1 MSGALSLYAS
11 SLNTRGKHHM
21 ARSGRKRKT
30 TVTLPTVHDRKT
42 TDAPTSA
49 YVAAVEVDDPY
60 ETGGK
65 IVTLRNLRDDP
76 LGRLHDRKQIDEAQY
91 LAGREFQAD
100 WERAEKGPQ
109 AIDPSKEAV
118 DGGTM
123 PDPIDEGQTKA
134 LVRING
140 VLRQLGADGSA
151 IVHDVLVHG
160 LTMDRIADRRGF
172 GGKSW
177 VEYFGKRFRECLD
190 SMAIYYGLAMPK
202 KVGTRG

>member
-1 MSGALSLYAS
+1 
-11 SLNTRGKHHM
+11 M
-21 ARSGRKRKT
+21 ARAGRKRT
-30 TVTLPTVHDRKT
+30 NQITLAPVHDRRSSDTGLKI
-42 TDAPTSA
+42 DVGAIE
-49 YVAAVEVDDPY
+49 VEDPY
-60 ETGGK
+60 EAGSK

-76 LGRLHDRKQIDEAQY
+76 LGRLHDRHQIDEAQY
-91 LAGREFQAD
+91 MAGREFQAD

-118 DGGTM
+118 DGGGM

-151 IVHDVLVHG
+151 IVHDVLVHA
-160 LTMDRIADRRGF
+160 LTMERIAERRGLA
-172 GGKSW
+172 GKSW

-190 SMAIYYGLAMPK
+190 SMAIYYGLAMPRK
-202 KVGTRG
+202 NYTGTP

>member
-1 MSGALSLYAS
+1 
-11 SLNTRGKHHM
+11 M
-21 ARSGRKRKT
+21 ARQGRKRKT
-30 TVTLPTVHDRKT
+30 PVTLPTVHDRRS
-42 TDAPTSA
+42 TDAPGSA
-49 YVAAVEVDDPY
+49 TVAPIEVDDPY
-60 ETGGK
+60 EAGSK

-76 LGRLHDRKQIDEAQY
+76 LARLHDRKQIDEAQFQ
-91 LAGREFQAD
+91 AGRQFQRD
-100 WERAEKGPQ
+100 WERAEKGPC

-118 DGGTM
+118 DGGLV

-151 IVHDVLVHG
+151 VVNDVLVHG
-160 LTMDRIADRRGF
+160 LTMERIAERRGL

-190 SMAIYYGLAMPK
+190 SMAVYYGLAMPK

>member
-1 MSGALSLYAS
+1 MNRNADVGAIE
-11 SLNTRGKHHM
+11 
-21 ARSGRKRKT
+21 
-30 TVTLPTVHDRKT
+30 
-42 TDAPTSA
+42 
-49 YVAAVEVDDPY
+49 VEDPY

-65 IVTLRNLRDDP
+65 IVTLRNLREDP
-76 LGRLHDRKQIDEAQY
+76 LGRLHDRRQIDEAQY

-118 DGGTM
+118 DGGCM

-160 LTMDRIADRRGF
+160 LTMEKIANRRELAGQ
-172 GGKSW
+172 KW

-190 SMAIYYGLAMPK
+190 CMAEYYGLAMPK
-202 KVGTRG
+202 KNYTRTP

>member
-1 MSGALSLYAS
+1 VNRNADVGAIE
-11 SLNTRGKHHM
+11 
-21 ARSGRKRKT
+21 
-30 TVTLPTVHDRKT
+30 
-42 TDAPTSA
+42 
-49 YVAAVEVDDPY
+49 VEDPY
-60 ETGGK
+60 EAGGK

-76 LGRLHDRKQIDEAQY
+76 LGRLHDRHQIDEAQY
-91 LAGREFQAD
+91 MAGREFQAD

-160 LTMDRIADRRGF
+160 LTMEKIANKREL
-172 GGKSW
+172 GGKTW

-190 SMAIYYGLAMPK
+190 SMAVYYGLAMPK
-202 KVGTRG
+202 KIHTMG

>member
-1 MSGALSLYAS
+1 
-11 SLNTRGKHHM
+11 M
-21 ARSGRKRKT
+21 ARQGRKRKT
-30 TVTLPTVHDRKT
+30 PVTLPTVHDRKT

-49 YVAAVEVDDPY
+49 HVAAVEVDDPY
-60 ETGGK
+60 EAGSK

-76 LGRLHDRKQIDEAQY
+76 LGRLHDRHQIDEAQY
-91 LAGREFQAD
+91 LAGREFQRD

-118 DGGTM
+118 DGGCM

-151 IVHDVLVHG
+151 IVRDVLVHG
-160 LTMDRIADRRGF
+160 LSMERVANRRDL
-172 GGKSW
+172 GGERWIK
-177 VEYFGKRFRECLD
+177 YFGQRFRECLD
-190 SMAIYYGLAMPK
+190 CMAEYYGLAMRK
-202 KVGTRG
+202 KIPTRG

>member
-1 MSGALSLYAS
+1 
-11 SLNTRGKHHM
+11 M
-21 ARSGRKRKT
+21 ARAGRKRKAL
-30 TVTLPTVHDRKT
+30 VTLPTVHDRKT

-49 YVAAVEVDDPY
+49 HVSAIEVEDPY
-60 ETGGK
+60 DAGAR

-100 WERAEKGPQ
+100 WERAEKGPC
-109 AIDPSKEAV
+109 AIDPGKEAV
-118 DGGTM
+118 DGGTV
-123 PDPIDEGQTKA
+123 PDPIDEGKTKA

-151 IVHDVLVHG
+151 VVHDVLVHG
-160 LTMDRIADRRGF
+160 MTMERIAERRGF
-172 GGKSW
+172 AGKSW

-190 SMAIYYGLAMPK
+190 SMAVYYGLAMAK
-202 KVGTRG
+202 KVCTRD

>member
-1 MSGALSLYAS
+1 
-11 SLNTRGKHHM
+11 M
-21 ARSGRKRKT
+21 ARSGRKRKA

-76 LGRLHDRKQIDEAQY
+76 LGRLHDRHQIDEAQY
-91 LAGREFQAD
+91 LAGRAFQRD

-202 KVGTRG
+202 KVGTRC

>member
-1 MSGALSLYAS
+1 
-11 SLNTRGKHHM
+11 M

-49 YVAAVEVDDPY
+49 HVAAVEVDDPY
-60 ETGGK
+60 EAGGK

-76 LGRLHDRKQIDEAQY
+76 LGRLHDRRQIDEAQY
-91 LAGREFQAD
+91 LAGREFQRD

-118 DGGTM
+118 DGGCM

-151 IVHDVLVHG
+151 VVHDVLVHG
-160 LTMDRIADRRGF
+160 MTMEKVANRRDLAGER
-172 GGKSW
+172 W
-177 VEYFGKRFRECLD
+177 VKYFGQRFRECLD
-190 SMAIYYGLAMPK
+190 CMAEYYGLAMRK
-202 KVGTRG
+202 KIPTRA